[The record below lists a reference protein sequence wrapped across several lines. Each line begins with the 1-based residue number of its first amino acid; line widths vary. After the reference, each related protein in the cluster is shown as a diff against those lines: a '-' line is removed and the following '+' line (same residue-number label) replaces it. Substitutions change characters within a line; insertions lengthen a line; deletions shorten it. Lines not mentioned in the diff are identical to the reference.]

1 MIYLVQLCNDPTN
14 IELYQLP
21 MKSLLLVL
29 VWTVWHCQ
37 DPTQF
42 KEGQWKWYENGGPS
56 SVVRQAHSQKLISHK
71 LWSPPKK
78 KQCSALGHVWSACQL
93 EGQPNTHH
101 CLHRHCLCRS
111 PCQLTTAW
119 THSVC
124 AGHPANSPLPG
135 PTLRRSPLYA
145 HSLSLKPKV
154 PFTDNTKL
162 SPPYWQYKAISPLLT
177 IQSSPLYWQYK
188 AITES

>member
-1 MIYLVQLCNDPTN
+1 MIYLVQLCNNPTN
-14 IELYQLP
+14 IELRQLP
-21 MKSLLLVL
+21 KKSLSLVL

-42 KEGQWKWYENGGPS
+42 KEGQWKWYENCGPS
-56 SVVRQAHSQKLISHK
+56 SVVLQAHSHKLISHK

-78 KQCSALGHVWSACQL
+78 HPVFSSGPCLVSLPTGRTAEHSPLPAPTLSVQVTL
-93 EGQPNTHH
+93 PTHH
-101 CLHRHCLCRS
+101 CLDPLCLCRS
-111 PCQLTTAW
+111 PL
-119 THSVC
+119 H
-124 AGHPANSPLPG
+124 
-135 PTLRRSPLYA
+135 A

-162 SPPYWQYKAISPLLT
+162 SPLHWQYKAISPLLT
-177 IQSSPLYWQYK
+177 IQSYLPFTDNTKLSPLYWQYK

>member
-1 MIYLVQLCNDPTN
+1 
-14 IELYQLP
+14 
-21 MKSLLLVL
+21 MKS
-29 VWTVWHCQ
+29 T
-37 DPTQF
+37 
-42 KEGQWKWYENGGPS
+42 K
-56 SVVRQAHSQKLISHK
+56 
-71 LWSPPKK
+71 KK

-177 IQSSPLYWQYK
+177 IQSYLPFTDNTKLSPLLTIQSYLPFTDNTKLSPLYWQYKALPFTDNTKLSPLYWQYK
-188 AITES
+188 AISPLLTIQSYHWIIGCPH